1 VDVQPQRHAFTLEA
15 RDFLRRV
22 ESRRRVRRR
31 QIFIARLDGK
41 LIALDAETGKVAWS
55 VAAADYKHR
64 ETETMAPQFV
74 DGKVLVGVSGGELE
88 VRGFLTA
95 FDAKTGRR
103 EWRFYTIPGAGK
115 PGNATWAGDSW
126 KTDGAPVWQTP
137 NVDPKLGLV
146 YVNTGNA
153 APDLNGS
160 KRAGKNLYSASVV
173 AVDLNTGEERWYF
186 QEVHHDLW
194 DYDGIQPTQLFDV
207 EKNGSTI
214 PAIGHAN
221 KDGYYFILDRRTGKP
236 VSPVNE
242 VSVPTSP
249 AWQHAYPTQPESAIS
264 LEPHTVGHVPSSVK
278 PQYAQSAPQFTP
290 PHRTAILMQPGFETG
305 PEWAPGAYSPRTK
318 YVYLPAGGY
327 EPWLYVA
334 KPNDVVSMGSSG
346 TGAKAMGL
354 TYGLFD
360 AVDTQTE
367 RIAWTMRIP
376 EKSESGV
383 VVAGDLVFFGQSD
396 GNFDA
401 LDSKSGKS
409 LWSWHGTSMPGVG
422 SPNGAGAAYVVNGR
436 EYVVMAFGGN
446 LRDRADA
453 PGKGGSKQ
461 GDTLIAFALPQNGL
475 AAGPHVVNGTR
486 NRSRSV
492 SRA

>member
-1 VDVQPQRHAFTLEA
+1 
-15 RDFLRRV
+15 
-22 ESRRRVRRR
+22 
-31 QIFIARLDGK
+31 
-41 LIALDAETGKVAWS
+41 
-55 VAAADYKHR
+55 
-64 ETETMAPQFV
+64 M
-74 DGKVLVGVSGGELE
+74 
-88 VRGFLTA
+88 
-95 FDAKTGRR
+95 
-103 EWRFYTIPGAGK
+103 
-115 PGNATWAGDSW
+115 
-126 KTDGAPVWQTP
+126 
-137 NVDPKLGLV
+137 
-146 YVNTGNA
+146 
-153 APDLNGS
+153 
-160 KRAGKNLYSASVV
+160 
-173 AVDLNTGEERWYF
+173 
-186 QEVHHDLW
+186 
-194 DYDGIQPTQLFDV
+194 
-207 EKNGSTI
+207 
-214 PAIGHAN
+214 
-221 KDGYYFILDRRTGKP
+221 
-236 VSPVNE
+236 NE

-264 LEPHTVGHVPSSVK
+264 LEPHIVGHVPSSVK

-290 PHRTAILMQPGFETG
+290 PRRTAILMQPGFETG

-318 YVYLPAGGY
+318 YAYLPAGGY

-334 KPNDVVSMGSSG
+334 KPNDVNSMGSSG
-346 TGAKAMGL
+346 TGAKAKGL

-360 AVDTQTE
+360 AVDTQTD

-383 VVAGDLVFFGQSD
+383 VVAGNLVFFGQSD

-453 PGKGGSKQ
+453 RERVAQSRATRSLRLRSRKTALQQDPASSTA
-461 GDTLIAFALPQNGL
+461 TL
-475 AAGPHVVNGTR
+475 